1 MLTEKGGSQKES
13 SFLTIFSCNVESG
26 DGLKENTETNTMAA
40 KGNTTKKALAFVWVA
55 VAVAAL
61 LLKDASAV
69 RTAPVE
75 TNDARQAEAEREY
88 QLVQSKLLELEQ
100 DPEALFHNFVREHNK
115 KYEDETERAY
125 RLGVFKS
132 NLLKAKEFNQL
143 GNEGVYGVTKFSDL
157 SETEFATKVLMRRQ
171 PNAQVP
177 RGPGDVP
184 VTVDVSDIPDSW
196 DWRDHGAVTGVKNQ
210 GTVGTCWAFSAVGN
224 IEGQYALVDGDL
236 ISLSEE
242 QVSDCDGGSFPQNN
256 TGDCGVFGGWP
267 FLAYEYGKLL
277 VRTRKIVSQNKLT
290 GCLFGFFL
298 DFFRSSVFRLRSFFT

>member
-125 RLGVFKS
+125 RLGVFKVS
-132 NLLKAKEFNQL
+132 TTQREREREELERK
-143 GNEGVYGVTKFSDL
+143 
-157 SETEFATKVLMRRQ
+157 
-171 PNAQVP
+171 P
-177 RGPGDVP
+177 RW
-184 VTVDVSDIPDSW
+184 SSW
-196 DWRDHGAVTGVKNQ
+196 TIGEENT
-210 GTVGTCWAFSAVGN
+210 N
-224 IEGQYALVDGDL
+224 I
-236 ISLSEE
+236 
-242 QVSDCDGGSFPQNN
+242 
-256 TGDCGVFGGWP
+256 
-267 FLAYEYGKLL
+267 
-277 VRTRKIVSQNKLT
+277 
-290 GCLFGFFL
+290 L
-298 DFFRSSVFRLRSFFT
+298 DFLFS

>member
-1 MLTEKGGSQKES
+1 MNLGEEKGLEGT
-13 SFLTIFSCNVESG
+13 LGRT
-26 DGLKENTETNTMAA
+26 A
-40 KGNTTKKALAFVWVA
+40 KGERRKKEKGKMFLGKKTSLGFGLVVLSIATLC
-55 VAVAAL
+55 L
-61 LLKDASAV
+61 QSASAV
-69 RTAPVE
+69 RTAPVY
-75 TNDARQAEAEREY
+75 TEASKGREWV
-88 QLVQSKLLELEQ
+88 LTKILELEQ
-100 DPEALFHNFVREHNK
+100 DPEAIFHNFVREHNK

-290 GCLFGFFL
+290 GCLF
-298 DFFRSSVFRLRSFFT
+298 